1 MLLANIDFRQLKTS
15 ATYCALHVAQ
25 TVFPET
31 AGWAT
36 NLRSGCVQHAISY
49 GLARLSS
56 SGQLDQIMEN
66 YYVPAVCSANA
77 LLDGADSELTEQ
89 QLDHSPSRD
98 YFIRKYGSD
107 ERARQREQESRLA
120 SCAFLQAAGQKLR
133 LCAPPLRTRP
143 PTGRAHGRDFAAR
156 RAGGCRAR
164 AIAPALEPLRRRS
177 ASAGRS

>member
-1 MLLANIDFRQLKTS
+1 MADDCRPRT
-15 ATYCALHVAQ
+15 TY
-25 TVFPET
+25 
-31 AGWAT
+31 
-36 NLRSGCVQHAISY
+36 
-49 GLARLSS
+49 
-56 SGQLDQIMEN
+56 
-66 YYVPAVCSANA
+66 
-77 LLDGADSELTEQ
+77 LTEQ

-143 PTGRAHGRDFAAR
+143 PTGRAHGRYFAARAAR

-164 AIAPALEPLRRRS
+164 ARS
-177 ASAGRS
+177 HQR